1 MDRQCA
7 IAVDAMGG
15 DFGPEVVVAGILE
28 ALREGA
34 GCAVVL
40 YGDPAAIEAA
50 LAKAGGAEE
59 LPVSVVSCTQDI
71 AMGESP
77 ATAVRNRPDSPIVK
91 AMRDHREGKVDSVV
105 SAGSTG
111 AMVAASLIVL
121 GRLAHCDRPAIATP
135 IPTLAGLSVLV
146 DGGANVQCTPEML
159 VTFARMGSVYY
170 RAMHDVAQPRV
181 GLLNIGE
188 EPGKGNELTIAAH
201 ALLRDSGLAF
211 VGNIES
217 NNLLLGASDVVV
229 ADGFTGNI
237 TLKLVEGL
245 SQFLGGLARSEH
257 TEPAERESLR
267 TLGGLLHRR
276 FNYEVYGGAPL
287 LGVAGVPMICHGRS
301 TARAF
306 KYAVHVAEKQVS
318 AQVPRELERAL
329 SEEKA

>member
-15 DFGPEVVVAGILE
+15 DFGPEVVVPGILA

-40 YGDPAAIEAA
+40 YGDQAAIEAA
-50 LAKAGGAEE
+50 LGKAGGAEG
-59 LPVSVVSCTQDI
+59 LPVSVVACTQDI

-91 AMRDHREGKVDSVV
+91 AMRDHREGKVDAVV

-159 VTFARMGSVYY
+159 VSFARMGSVYY

-245 SQFLGGLARSEH
+245 SQFLGGLARSEF
-257 TEPAERESLR
+257 TEPAERESLH

-301 TARAF
+301 TSRAF
-306 KYAVHVAEKQVS
+306 KYAVRVAEKQVA
-318 AQVPRELERAL
+318 AQLPRELERAL
-329 SEEKA
+329 AEEKA

>member
-1 MDRQCA
+1 MDRQRA

-15 DFGPEVVVAGILE
+15 DFGPEVVVPGVLA

-50 LAKAGGAEE
+50 LGNEGGAGD
-59 LPVSVVSCTQDI
+59 LPLSIVGCTQGI

-77 ATAVRNRPDSPIVK
+77 AAAVRNRPDSPIVK
-91 AMRDHREGKVDSVV
+91 AMRDHHEGTVDAVV

-135 IPTLAGLSVLV
+135 IPTLAGLSILV

-159 VTFARMGSVYY
+159 LSFARMGSVYF
-170 RAMHDVAQPRV
+170 RAMNGVAQPRV

-201 ALLRDSGLAF
+201 ALLRESDLAF
-211 VGNIES
+211 AGNLES
-217 NNLLLGASDVVV
+217 NDLLTGACDVVV

-245 SQFLGGLARSEH
+245 SQFLGGLARSESL
-257 TEPAERESLR
+257 EPAERESLR

-301 TARAF
+301 TSRAF
-306 KYAVHVAEKQVS
+306 KYAVRVAEKQV
-318 AQVPRELERAL
+318 AADLPRAL
-329 SEEKA
+329 EHALAEEQA

>member
-15 DFGPEVVVAGILE
+15 DFGPEVVVPGILA

-40 YGDPAAIEAA
+40 YGEPTAIAAA
-50 LAKAGGAEE
+50 LANAGGAEG
-59 LPVSVVSCTQDI
+59 LPVSVVTCTQDI

-91 AMRDHREGKVDSVV
+91 AMRDHREGKVDAVV

-121 GRLAHCDRPAIATP
+121 GRIAHCERPAIATP
-135 IPTLAGLSVLV
+135 IPTLAGVSILV

-159 VTFARMGSVYY
+159 LGFARMGSAYY
-170 RAMHDVAQPRV
+170 RAMNDVARPSV

-201 ALLRDSGLAF
+201 ALLRASDLAF
-211 VGNIES
+211 AGNLES
-217 NNLLLGASDVVV
+217 NNLLTGACDVVV
-229 ADGFTGNI
+229 TDGFTGNI

-245 SQFLGGLARSEH
+245 SQFLGGLARAESL
-257 TEPAERESLR
+257 EPVERESLR
-267 TLGGLLHRR
+267 TLGGLLQRR

-301 TARAF
+301 TSRAF
-306 KYAVHVAEKQVS
+306 KYAVRVAEKQVA

-329 SEEKA
+329 SQEKA

>member
-1 MDRQCA
+1 MDRPFA

-15 DFGPEVVVAGILE
+15 DFGPEVVVPGILA

-34 GCAVVL
+34 GCAVAL
-40 YGDPAAIEAA
+40 YGVPAAIEAA
-50 LAKAGGAEE
+50 LDQAGGAAG
-59 LPVSVVSCTQDI
+59 LPVSIVACSQDI

-91 AMRDHREGKVDSVV
+91 AMRDHREGKVDAVV

-135 IPTLAGLSVLV
+135 IPTLAGLSILV

-159 VTFARMGSVYY
+159 LSFARMGSVYY
-170 RAMHDVAQPRV
+170 RVMNDAASPRV

-188 EPGKGNELTIAAH
+188 EPGKGNELTVAAH
-201 ALLRDSGLAF
+201 ALLRASELNF
-211 VGNIES
+211 LGNLES
-217 NNLLLGASDVVV
+217 NNLLMGACDVVV

-245 SQFLGGLARSEH
+245 SQFLGGLARSEA

-267 TLGGLLHRR
+267 SLGGLLHRR

-287 LGVAGVPMICHGRS
+287 LGVNGVPMICHGRS
-301 TARAF
+301 TSRAF
-306 KYAVHVAEKQVS
+306 KYAVRVAQQQ
-318 AQVPRELERAL
+318 AAARLPRELEQAL
-329 SEEKA
+329 AQETS

>member
-1 MDRQCA
+1 MDRPCA

-15 DFGPEVVVAGILE
+15 DFGPEVVVPGILA

-34 GCAVVL
+34 GCAVAL
-40 YGDPAAIEAA
+40 YGDPAAIETA
-50 LAKAGGAEE
+50 LATAGGGEG
-59 LPVSVVSCTQDI
+59 LPVTVVPCTQDI

-91 AMRDHREGKVDSVV
+91 AMRDHREGKVDAVV

-121 GRLAHCDRPAIATP
+121 GRIAHCDRPAIATP

-159 VTFARMGSVYY
+159 LSFARMGTVYY
-170 RAMHDVAQPRV
+170 RAMNDVARPRV

-201 ALLRDSGLAF
+201 ALLRDSDLAF

-217 NNLLLGASDVVV
+217 NDLLMGAGDVVV
-229 ADGFTGNI
+229 TDGFTGNI

-245 SQFLGGLARSEH
+245 SHFLGGLTTSEF
-257 TEPAERESLR
+257 TEPAEREALR

-301 TARAF
+301 TSRAF
-306 KYAVHVAEKQVS
+306 KYAVRVAERQAA
-318 AQVPRELERAL
+318 AQLPRELERAL
-329 SEEKA
+329 AEETE

>member
-1 MDRQCA
+1 MDRPCA

-15 DFGPEVVVAGILE
+15 DFGPEVVVPGIL
-28 ALREGA
+28 AAVREGA

-40 YGDPAAIEAA
+40 YGDPAAVEAA
-50 LAKAGGAEE
+50 LANAGGAAG
-59 LPVSVVSCTQDI
+59 LPVSVVACTQDI

-91 AMRDHREGKVDSVV
+91 AMRDHREGKVDAVV

-135 IPTLAGLSVLV
+135 IPTLAGLSLLV

-159 VTFARMGSVYY
+159 LSFARMGDVYY
-170 RAMHDVAQPRV
+170 RAMHDVAQPRI

-201 ALLRDSGLAF
+201 ALLRASGLAF

-257 TEPAERESLR
+257 TEPAEKESLR
-267 TLGGLLHRR
+267 ILGGLLHRR

-287 LGVAGVPMICHGRS
+287 LGVAGVPVICHGRS
-301 TARAF
+301 TSRAF
-306 KYAVHVAEKQVS
+306 KYAVRVAEKQAA
-318 AQVPRELERAL
+318 AQLPRDLERAL
-329 SEEKA
+329 TQEKA

>member
-15 DFGPEVVVAGILE
+15 DFGPEVVVPGILA

-34 GCAVVL
+34 GCAVAL
-40 YGDPAAIEAA
+40 YGEEQAVATA
-50 LAKAGGAEE
+50 LANAGGAEG
-59 LPVSVVSCTQDI
+59 LPVSVVPCTQDI

-77 ATAVRNRPDSPIVK
+77 ANAVRNRPDSPIVK
-91 AMRDHREGKVDSVV
+91 AMRDHREGKVDAVV

-121 GRLAHCDRPAIATP
+121 GRVAGCERPAIATP
-135 IPTLAGLSVLV
+135 IPTLAGVSILV

-159 VTFARMGSVYY
+159 LSFARMGSAYY
-170 RAMHDVAQPRV
+170 RAMNGVAKPSV

-201 ALLRDSGLAF
+201 ALLRGSDLAF
-211 VGNIES
+211 AGNLES
-217 NNLLLGASDVVV
+217 NNLLTGVCDVVV
-229 ADGFTGNI
+229 TDGFTGNI

-245 SQFLGGLARSEH
+245 SQFLGGLARADAL
-257 TEPAERESLR
+257 EPVERESLR
-267 TLGGLLHRR
+267 TLGGLLQRR

-301 TARAF
+301 TSRAF
-306 KYAVHVAEKQVS
+306 KYAVRVAERQVA

-329 SEEKA
+329 SQEKA